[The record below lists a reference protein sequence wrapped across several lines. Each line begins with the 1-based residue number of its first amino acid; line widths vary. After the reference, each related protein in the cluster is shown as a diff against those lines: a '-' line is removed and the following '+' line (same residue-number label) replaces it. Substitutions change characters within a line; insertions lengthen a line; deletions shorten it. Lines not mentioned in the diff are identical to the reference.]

1 MGEEASVKSR
11 RGVDG
16 GGGVMGKVE
25 KVNASRIG
33 CGGDEVVFLRTVLHS
48 NDDDRS
54 GEQLDDFTRTV
65 EAILRGQASINAQS
79 IGFGYNISWV

>member
-1 MGEEASVKSR
+1 MGVEVVLGVR
-11 RGVDG
+11 LGVDG